1 MAHHRSYSLEFKR
14 QIVQEYLGG
23 ETLNG
28 LARRH
33 RISRNLIRLWIQKY
47 EAGEFSDDAAAAY
60 SMEEY
65 EARIALLE
73 RKVGQL
79 ALENDLLKKT
89 LPRSRS
95 VNAEPCSVVSG
106 PVNSV
111 SRKDVDS

>member
-14 QIVQEYLGG
+14 QVVQEYLSG
-23 ETLNG
+23 EALHG
-28 LARRH
+28 LAKRH
-33 RISRNLIRLWIQKY
+33 RISRNLIRLWTQKY
-47 EAGEFSDDAAAAY
+47 EGGEFSDEESVAC
-60 SMEEY
+60 SMQEY
-65 EARIALLE
+65 ETRIALLE

-95 VNAEPCSVVSG
+95 VNAEPCSIVSG